1 MLSGMEIK
9 RIHHTAVSVADMER
23 SLAFYVDVLGLD
35 LVFDSDISPNAAL
48 DAVVGMTDAAGRV
61 CWLMAGD
68 TMLELWQYDHPQGR
82 PVPEDFRPADRGVT
96 HFALAVDDV
105 EELHRRIIEHG
116 LSANTPPTDL
126 RMHLTTYVRGPDDE
140 IIEILEDR
148 VTDEWQA
155 ELRERAQA
163 RRAAEAAAGR

>member
-1 MLSGMEIK
+1 M
-9 RIHHTAVSVADMER
+9 T
-23 SLAFYVDVLGLD
+23 FYVDVLGLD
-35 LVFDSDISPNAAL
+35 LVFDSEIAPNPSL
-48 DAVVGMTDAAGRV
+48 DAVVGMEDAAGRV

-68 TMLELWQYDHPQGR
+68 TMLELWQYDHPEGR
-82 PVPEDFRPADRGVT
+82 PLAEDYRPADRGVT
-96 HFALAVDDV
+96 HFALVVDDV
-105 EELHRRIIEHG
+105 GELYQRILDHG
-116 LSANTPPTDL
+116 LRANTPPTDL

-163 RRAAEAAAGR
+163 KRAAGAAAER